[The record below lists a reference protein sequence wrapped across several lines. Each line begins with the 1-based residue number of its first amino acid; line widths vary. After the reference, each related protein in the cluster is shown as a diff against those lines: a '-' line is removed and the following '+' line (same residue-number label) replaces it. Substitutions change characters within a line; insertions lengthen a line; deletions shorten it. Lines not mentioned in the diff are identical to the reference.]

1 MRKDIK
7 KKENTFN
14 LVIIVMFIFSSTSIF
29 QLFFFKNFKDSRNIF
44 NSEEKMTKIEQF
56 FGNKK
61 HNDQNYSMQ
70 YVIGE
75 IYKKNSSFA
84 VGTFTESEGRKY
96 IQTDK
101 KFFKNEK
108 FSKEVFLEYLN
119 TLSKKINVNIDT
131 YDYINF
137 TKDNL
142 GKNELIKLIDL
153 FLENSFKVKNVIN
166 TNNFKIIKGV
176 KIIPNINYEEKTNFS
191 SKEIDKFIVEEIR
204 KKNFHYIQQETR
216 SGYIIKIKLS
226 GVSQNIIKAIE
237 YFLKHQEFN
246 KEKLEKF
253 LIKFSIDSNNF
264 TNSLYEDYSITL
276 KNSTN
281 MEITNEKK
289 QFLESYVSIEIVNNQ
304 KNNSDTEL
312 LFKKD
317 LGKTFV
323 LIGDTYARVSVSEV
337 VKAKK
342 KTITDE
348 FKKEFIIP
356 SMKAIYKYDLM
367 IKTIFDLIIKHNS
380 KEIDLLKNGYKKDI
394 IEINNFEEN
403 KNEYLEL
410 CYSNVGDALIM
421 YDAQNR
427 PFIFIV
433 TSITINKNN
442 KFNIDMEKL
451 NNFLN
456 EKQNY
461 FFKDEVF
468 LMIFQIAY
476 NKLKTTVA
484 T

>member
-1 MRKDIK
+1 
-7 KKENTFN
+7 
-14 LVIIVMFIFSSTSIF
+14 
-29 QLFFFKNFKDSRNIF
+29 
-44 NSEEKMTKIEQF
+44 
-56 FGNKK
+56 
-61 HNDQNYSMQ
+61 
-70 YVIGE
+70 
-75 IYKKNSSFA
+75 
-84 VGTFTESEGRKY
+84 
-96 IQTDK
+96 
-101 KFFKNEK
+101 
-108 FSKEVFLEYLN
+108 
-119 TLSKKINVNIDT
+119 
-131 YDYINF
+131 
-137 TKDNL
+137 
-142 GKNELIKLIDL
+142 
-153 FLENSFKVKNVIN
+153 
-166 TNNFKIIKGV
+166 
-176 KIIPNINYEEKTNFS
+176 
-191 SKEIDKFIVEEIR
+191 
-204 KKNFHYIQQETR
+204 
-216 SGYIIKIKLS
+216 
-226 GVSQNIIKAIE
+226 
-237 YFLKHQEFN
+237 
-246 KEKLEKF
+246 
-253 LIKFSIDSNNF
+253 
-264 TNSLYEDYSITL
+264 
-276 KNSTN
+276 
-281 MEITNEKK
+281 
-289 QFLESYVSIEIVNNQ
+289 VSIEIVNNQ